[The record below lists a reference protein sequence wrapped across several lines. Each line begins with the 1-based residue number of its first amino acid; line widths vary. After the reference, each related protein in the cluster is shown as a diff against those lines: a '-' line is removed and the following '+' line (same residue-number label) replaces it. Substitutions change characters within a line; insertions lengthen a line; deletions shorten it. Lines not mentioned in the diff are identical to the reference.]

1 MPRNASDDQI
11 SIPPAPSRAQ
21 RRLPD
26 FLAIGQPR
34 TGTSWLDTVLRGHVG
49 LPRGVKEVDFFVKN
63 YARGIDWYADYFVE
77 CDPNLPAGEICPSYF
92 GSDEARE
99 RIAKHI
105 PRCRIIC
112 TFRDPVQVLFSF
124 WKLARRNAWTDRDF
138 ASYTPEGWH
147 TGGNGLEGWRA
158 TFGRDHV
165 LALIYD
171 DLEEHPQGYLD
182 RVCDFIGVRPIAI
195 SGSPIARQKV
205 NRFERMPRSHY
216 LARKG
221 RKLRDWLQRR
231 ERYGAI
237 NLLAR
242 AGVWRLCFDGGPIFP
257 TLDPVIEG
265 QIRRRLLPQIE
276 ALERALDHDLSR
288 WKKIAPRDVSA
299 DHAAAGA

>member
-1 MPRNASDDQI
+1 MSAN
-11 SIPPAPSRAQ
+11 PADFTRPG
-21 RRLPD
+21 RLPD
-26 FLAIGQPR
+26 FLGVGQPR
-34 TGTSWLDTVLRGHVG
+34 TGTSWLDTVLRGHAG

-63 YARGIDWYADYFVE
+63 YARGIDWYKNYFAE
-77 CDPNLPAGEICPSYF
+77 CDPRLPAGEICPSYF

-99 RIAKHI
+99 RIAAHI

-138 ASYTPEGWH
+138 ASYIPEGWH
-147 TGGNGLEGWRA
+147 IGGKGLEGWRA

-171 DLEEHPQGYLD
+171 DLEADPQSYLD
-182 RVCDFIGVRPIAI
+182 RVCDLIEINHIPIT
-195 SGSPIARQKV
+195 GSAIARQRV

-231 ERYGAI
+231 ERYGTI
-237 NLLAR
+237 RILAR
-242 AGVWRLCFDGGPIFP
+242 AGVWRLCFDGGGTFP
-257 TLDPVIEG
+257 DLDPETETR
-265 QIRRRLLPQIE
+265 IRRRLLPQIE
-276 ALERALDHDLSR
+276 ALERALDRDLSH
-288 WKKIAPRDVSA
+288 WKSVSTLAAAA